1 MENGGKKQYV
11 IISEAFADILNGV
24 DDRALQPVKAPG
36 APMFSFSS
44 AGAKKATAK
53 KVAARKVASRRA
65 AAVQYERAEPTMA
78 EIIQLSP
85 GDLQRKRKEK
95 NLTGRIYPAVYY
107 FPQVVPLPGN
117 EIAGSGKL
125 LMPSKVVAVAQKGA
139 ISAAA
144 KGRVKV
150 KVVDVKTG
158 LPLEGIEVFGFP
170 SASRKIRYTALTN
183 AAGQAVLDF
192 DGAKLAEVWAFPPH
206 SHWSSIQ
213 KNVANGTTV
222 RFELSTWE
230 PVGNRALDLL
240 RKGAATDKARGQRVR
255 IAVIDTGVAKHKG
268 LKISKR
274 VSIVD
279 GKEKRT
285 DSLDVQP
292 HGTHVAG
299 IIAGTPTNQIGPLGI
314 APKAQ
319 IYSYRIFAGFNS
331 GAVSSDLA
339 LAIIR
344 ATNDGCH
351 IINLSLSGGAKDELV
366 KRALK
371 FAEDRGVLVI
381 AAAGNQSK
389 DAVAFP
395 ASEKTVVSVGAMG
408 CSTTYPKDSLHAL
421 NAVKPWG
428 TTKSHYIARFS
439 NSGLDLICSSVGVA
453 VISTVPGDNY
463 QAMDGTSMAC
473 PAVTAIA
480 ACLLSMDK
488 HAAVLGMPANKARSV
503 AMRKL
508 LYTACS
514 SLGFDPTREGK
525 KGLPS

>member
-1 MENGGKKQYV
+1 MESSEKNQYV
-11 IISEAFADILNGV
+11 VISEAFADLLKG
-24 DDRALQPVKAPG
+24 DTAAKPKPTG
-36 APMFSFSS
+36 TPTFSFSS
-44 AGAKKATAK
+44 AGTKKISAN
-53 KVAARKVASRRA
+53 KVAAREAAPGQVAEVEHA
-65 AAVQYERAEPTMA
+65 KAEPTMA
-78 EIIQLSP
+78 KVIQLSP
-85 GDLQRKRKEK
+85 QDMQREKREK
-95 NLTGRIYPAVYY
+95 NLSGRIFPALYY
-107 FPQVVPLPGN
+107 FPQVIPLPGS
-117 EIAGSGKL
+117 EVAGSAKL
-125 LMPSKVVAVAQKGA
+125 FAPSKVTAIAQKGA
-139 ISAAA
+139 TPTAVN
-144 KGRVKV
+144 GRVQV
-150 KVVDVKTG
+150 KVVDVRTRK
-158 LPLEGIEVFGFP
+158 PLEGVEIFGFR
-170 SASRKIRYTALTN
+170 SASRKVRYTTKTN

-192 DGAKLAEVWAFPPH
+192 EGVKLAEVWAFPPH

-213 KNVANGTTV
+213 KKVAHGTTV
-222 RFELSTWE
+222 LFELSTWDA
-230 PVGNRALDLL
+230 VGNRALDLL
-240 RKGAATDKARGQRVR
+240 RTGAASDKARGQGVRV
-255 IAVIDTGVAKHKG
+255 AVIDTGVAKHKG
-268 LKISKR
+268 LRITKR
-274 VSIVD
+274 MSIVD

-285 DSLDVQP
+285 DNIDVQP

-299 IIAGTPTNQIGPLGI
+299 IIAGALTEHVGPLGI

-351 IINLSLSGGAKDELV
+351 IINLSLSGGAEDDLV
-366 KRALK
+366 TRALK

-381 AAAGNQSK
+381 AAAGNQSA

-408 CSTTYPKDSLHAL
+408 CSTTYPKDSFHAL

-428 TTKSHYIARFS
+428 ATKSHYIARFS
-439 NSGLDLICSSVGVA
+439 NSGFNLICSSVGVA
-453 VISTVPGDNY
+453 VISTVPGDKY

-488 HAAVLGMPANKARSV
+488 YAAVLGMPANKARSV

-514 SLGFDPTREGK
+514 SLGFDPAREGK